1 MPIPKT
7 LTIEGK
13 LYEPEELKSYALPL
27 ADDDTLWKKDFGIF
41 ILDWLSPKDEIVVHT
56 SGSTGTPRPIRH
68 SKQAMVASAM
78 ATGEFLG
85 LTAGDTA
92 LLCLSA
98 KTIAG
103 MMMVVRAMVLKLNL
117 ILAPPDGQP
126 LSELPGNIIP
136 DFTAM
141 VPAQVYNSINRA
153 ADLKVF
159 EQISKLLI
167 GGGEINPALEEE
179 LIALPN
185 AIYATYGM
193 TETITHVA
201 LRNVNGT
208 NRSDFFKAL
217 PGVKLETD
225 ERGCLVIT
233 APRIRT
239 EPIVTNDLVEIQS
252 NNKFRWLGRYDN
264 IINRG
269 GQKIIPEEVE
279 REISAFINTR
289 LFIHRYPD
297 EKMGEVPVLIIES
310 EEINELNRRSLL
322 NQLKLA
328 LGRKAPS
335 KIFTIVRFSETA
347 SGKVDRGETVRQL
360 EL

>member
-1 MPIPKT
+1 MAIPNT
-7 LTIEGK
+7 LSIEGN
-13 LYEPEELKSYALPL
+13 LYSPEELKNYALSL
-27 ADDDTLWKKDFGIF
+27 ADDDTLWKKDLGIF
-41 ILDWLSPKDEIVVHT
+41 ILDWHSTENQIVVHT
-56 SGSTGTPRPIRH
+56 SGSTGIPKPIRH
-68 SKQAMVASAM
+68 SKQSMVASAM

-85 LTAGDTA
+85 LKEGNTA

-117 ILAPPDGQP
+117 IIVPPDGHP
-126 LSELPGNIIP
+126 LRDLPGNIIP

-141 VPAQVYNSINRA
+141 VPAQVYNSINEA
-153 ADLKVF
+153 ADLKVLK
-159 EQISKLLI
+159 QIPKLII
-167 GGGEINPALEEE
+167 GGGEINPALEEQ

-201 LRNVNGT
+201 LRNVNGA
-208 NRSDFFKAL
+208 NRSDFFRAL

-239 EPIVTNDLVEIQS
+239 EPIVTNDLVELQS
-252 NNKFRWLGRYDN
+252 NNTFRWLGRYDN

-279 REISAFINTR
+279 RKISSFITTR
-289 LFIHRYPD
+289 FFIHPYPD
-297 EKMGEVPVLIIES
+297 EKLGEVPVLILES
-310 EEINELNRRSLL
+310 EEINELNRRNLL
-322 NQLKLA
+322 NQLTLA

-335 KIFTIVRFSETA
+335 KIFTVARFLETA
-347 SGKVDRGETVRQL
+347 SGKVDRGETVRKL
-360 EL
+360 GL

>member
-13 LYEPEELKSYALPL
+13 LYEPDELQSYALAL
-27 ADDDTLWKKDFGIF
+27 ANDDAIWKKELGAF
-41 ILDWLSPKDEIVVHT
+41 ILAWLSPEDEIVVHT
-56 SGSTGTPRPIRH
+56 SGSTGNPKPIRH
-68 SKQAMVASAM
+68 SKQAMVASAL

-85 LTAGDTA
+85 LKVGNTA

-98 KTIAG
+98 KAIAG
-103 MMMVVRAMVLKLNL
+103 MMMVVRAMVLELNL
-117 ILAPPDGQP
+117 IIAAPDGHP
-126 LSELPGNIIP
+126 LSQFPGNIIL

-153 ADLKVF
+153 GDLKVLK
-159 EQISKLLI
+159 QIPKLII
-167 GGGEINPALEEE
+167 GGGEINPALEEQ

-201 LRNVNGT
+201 LRNVNGV
-208 NRSDFFKAL
+208 NRSDFFRAL

-225 ERGCLVIT
+225 ARGCLIIT

-239 EPIVTNDLVEIQS
+239 EPIVTNDLVELQS

-279 REISAFINTR
+279 REISAFISTR
-289 LFIHRYPD
+289 FFIHSYPD
-297 EKMGEVPVLIIES
+297 EKLGEVPVLILES
-310 EEINELNRRSLL
+310 AEINELNRRNLL

-335 KIFTIVRFSETA
+335 EIFTVARFWETG
-347 SGKVDRGETVRQL
+347 SGKLDREGTMRGL
-360 EL
+360 GF

>member
-1 MPIPKT
+1 MSIPKT

-13 LYEPEELKSYALPL
+13 LYEPDELQSYALAL
-27 ADDDTLWKKDFGIF
+27 ADDDAIWKRELGAF
-41 ILDWLSPKDEIVVHT
+41 ILDWLSPEDEIVVHT
-56 SGSTGTPRPIRH
+56 SGSTGNPKPIRH
-68 SKQAMVASAM
+68 SKLAMVASAL

-85 LTAGDTA
+85 LKEGNTA

-103 MMMVVRAMVLKLNL
+103 MMMVVRAMILRLNL
-117 ILAPPDGQP
+117 IIVPPDGHP
-126 LSELPGNIIP
+126 LKDLPGNIIP

-141 VPAQVYNSINRA
+141 VPAQVYNSINEA
-153 ADLKVF
+153 ADLKVLK
-159 EQISKLLI
+159 QIPKLII
-167 GGGEINPALEEE
+167 GGGEINTALNDQ

-201 LRNVNGT
+201 LRNVNGA
-208 NRSDFFKAL
+208 NRSDFFRAL

-225 ERGCLVIT
+225 DRGCLVIT

-239 EPIVTNDLVEIQS
+239 EPIFTNDLVELQS

-279 REISAFINTR
+279 REISAFITTR
-289 LFIHRYPD
+289 FFICSYPD
-297 EKMGEVPVLIIES
+297 EKLGEVPVLILES
-310 EEINELNRRSLL
+310 AEINELNKRTLL

-335 KIFTIVRFSETA
+335 EIFTLSRFWETA
-347 SGKVDRGETVRQL
+347 SGKIDRGKTASKL
-360 EL
+360 GL